1 MAGKGNARRYA
12 QAVFEIAQE
21 NKDLEKWQTDLHKLA
36 AAVSAG
42 SLLDALESPGISL
55 SDKTR
60 FLNERLGDISPMAM
74 NLALLLVSKS
84 RIALIQGIAGEYDVM
99 LDEYR
104 GVQTAEVIT
113 AVPLDDRERTGIKTQ
128 LGALTG
134 KKTEIKTEV
143 DPGILGGVVA
153 RVGGKLLDGS
163 TRSKL
168 AALKKQLESGGH

>member
-1 MAGKGNARRYA
+1 
-12 QAVFEIAQE
+12 
-21 NKDLEKWQTDLHKLA
+21 
-36 AAVSAG
+36 
-42 SLLDALESPGISL
+42 
-55 SDKTR
+55 
-60 FLNERLGDISPMAM
+60 MAM